1 MYSICIDE
9 VWLLV
14 ITNMLMYFLMTCG
27 GFFFS
32 FQPQITIKQ
41 VESKDKP
48 KSNKRFTPSKDE
60 AHKIVV
66 CVRLTSCLL

>member
-1 MYSICIDE
+1 MPGLFI
-9 VWLLV
+9 
-14 ITNMLMYFLMTCG
+14 
-27 GFFFS
+27 

-41 VESKDKP
+41 VESKEKP

-66 CVRLTSCLL
+66 GSTIYSKRGNLC